1 MKFKLLLVFLM
12 VASVAEA
19 KEARFYDKG
28 TLVEMSSV
36 ECGVDTKGAEGVGGI
51 LGVDDSEHVK
61 ARQMLCQE
69 YLLRTDRL
77 EYKIRPKDE
86 KHLALLP
93 IGGQAQFRITKGRM
107 HVLVP
112 ELDNKE
118 REFIVVSVTQRTDET
133 ASKSAKENASAK

>member
-12 VASVAEA
+12 MACAAEA
-19 KEARFYDKG
+19 KDARFYDKG
-28 TLVEMSSV
+28 TLVEMNSV

-69 YLLRTDRL
+69 YSLKTDRL
-77 EYKIRPKDE
+77 EYKIRPKEE
-86 KHLALLP
+86 KHPALLP
-93 IGGQAQFRITKGRM
+93 IGGQAQFRVAKGRM

-112 ELDNKE
+112 ELDSKE
-118 REFIVVSVTQRTDET
+118 REFIVVSVTQRTEET
-133 ASKSAKENASAK
+133 SSKSAKESASAK